1 MKELERRWCTDLTK
15 QARQFAIKDVILTK
29 SIGTQEALR
38 RALGRRGFRVTQ
50 ATLSRDMND
59 LRVSRLTQGGTPR
72 YVLQVTSDAGIMKPI
87 VGAEVVSITANEA
100 LIVVTTLPGCANTV
114 GEYIDI
120 QKHADIIG
128 TVAGDNTLLVVPA
141 SVKKT
146 QKVLRFLIQTLT
158 EGAA

>member
-1 MKELERRWCTDLTK
+1 MTK
-15 QARQFAIKDVILTK
+15 QARQFAIKDIITSK
-29 SIGTQEALR
+29 PIGTQEVLR
-38 RALGRRGFRVTQ
+38 RELGRRGFRVTQ

-59 LRVSRLTQGGTPR
+59 LRVSRVAQGGTTR
-72 YVLQVTSDAGIMKPI
+72 YILQAASDAGIMKPI

-100 LIVVTTLPGCANTV
+100 LIVVITLPGCANTV

-146 QKVLRFLIQTLT
+146 QQVLRFLTHTLI